1 MAEKPENSVLF
12 SLKELRRIEDDR
24 VTQEVDDANA
34 RDVAETQA
42 REDAARAEEQA
53 VVNTQRE
60 EQLRLQEAEARAR
73 VEAQGKLDEE
83 RMRLEMEGTGR
94 GMPKWVVPS
103 IVGVVVV
110 AAGVLVWLFAFYMPA
125 KDAAQKK
132 AEAARIDQMRK
143 DADAKTKKLLAERE
157 ATLQKQLAN
166 SANLSKEQVEKLKKQ
181 LNSVKEKKAA
191 STSAAA
197 AMSSMRRR
205 RYYYRRRTSS
215 RRRTSMRARR
225 PPKRPN
231 ALEGLFQ

>member
-1 MAEKPENSVLF
+1 
-12 SLKELRRIEDDR
+12 
-24 VTQEVDDANA
+24 
-34 RDVAETQA
+34 
-42 REDAARAEEQA
+42 
-53 VVNTQRE
+53 
-60 EQLRLQEAEARAR
+60 
-73 VEAQGKLDEE
+73 
-83 RMRLEMEGTGR
+83 
-94 GMPKWVVPS
+94 
-103 IVGVVVV
+103 
-110 AAGVLVWLFAFYMPA
+110 VLVWLFAFYMPA
-125 KDAAQKK
+125 QEVARKK
-132 AEAARIDQMRK
+132 VEAAKMEQLRK
-143 DADAKTKKLLAERE
+143 EGESKTKKLLAERE
-157 ATLQKQLAN
+157 AALQKQLAN